1 MAKYKEVGTLLRHI
15 AAKINK
21 HFVSYMQLIHP
32 KCLKVN
38 RISFLAADNSWNC
51 REHGDNTNSNRFNL
65 FALGAA
71 TFAGSYGKF
80 VLYSVLL

>member
-1 MAKYKEVGTLLRHI
+1 MAKYKEVGTLFRHI
-15 AAKINK
+15 ATKVNNNC
-21 HFVSYMQLIHP
+21 VSYAHLIHP
-32 KCLKVN
+32 KCL
-38 RISFLAADNSWNC
+38 RITRIPFLAADKSWNR
-51 REHGDNTNSNRFNL
+51 REHGDNTYSKRLHL